1 SLVSSLAA
9 DRAPRLRRR
18 GAPLRPTLMRLT
30 SNLHHP
36 DARTLSARLSLISRL
51 HSRWNFSVIA
61 VSAAIV
67 LGSCTTAQ
75 GPMPDPR
82 RYGELVPGASTKD
95 DAIRGPFTAVPAL
108 STLTSTS
115 ARNLKVE

>member
-1 SLVSSLAA
+1 
-9 DRAPRLRRR
+9 
-18 GAPLRPTLMRLT
+18 LRPTLMRLT

-36 DARTLSARLSLISRL
+36 NDQNIVGKVELDLAVALKVEFFSHYGICCDRLGIM
-51 HSRWNFSVIA
+51 HD
-61 VSAAIV
+61 
-67 LGSCTTAQ
+67 CE